1 MKIHFKT
8 AIPRRN
14 YDYEPYDSNGDP
26 KQLDKQGFSTT
37 QSAEQQTNDRT
48 RTRNEEQTD
57 RNTNFASNFRR
68 TIR

>member
-26 KQLDKQGFSTT
+26 KQLDKQGFSRTT
-37 QSAEQQTNDRT
+37 KTNDNQQEPEMKNKPTGTLILLRIS
-48 RTRNEEQTD
+48 EEQSD
-57 RNTNFASNFRR
+57 K
-68 TIR
+68 